1 MIFHCDSK
9 PKVYAPI
16 HTIKAITMKHQS
28 VSWMSFHL
36 CFSPSHEGA
45 YVFLVS
51 VVLSKCESLTSS
63 GWEHQLTSS
72 KCLYPIPAG
81 WTQTMTISA
90 LSKSTT
96 RNFNW
101 QHQCLNQLL
110 WVNGL
115 TAMTTQPCAQ
125 QSIAESC
132 FIMIVLFNDV

>member
-1 MIFHCDSK
+1 MIFHCDKETKSVR
-9 PKVYAPI
+9 PGT
-16 HTIKAITMKHQS
+16 HNQS
-28 VSWMSFHL
+28 YYYETSIMQYPEMSFHL

-51 VVLSKCESLTSS
+51 VVLSKWESLTSS
-63 GWEHQLTSS
+63 GWVHQLTPS
-72 KCLYPIPAG
+72 KCRYPIPAG

-101 QHQCLNQLL
+101 QHQCLNQRL
-110 WVNGL
+110 WVTGL

-125 QSIAESC
+125 QSIAKSC
-132 FIMIVLFNDV
+132 LYHDCVI